1 MIKTKNISEM
11 LTSLNEEYRFN
22 KNTLSKYLEITE
34 ETIDGVVTVS
44 YTHLDRHLQ
53 KLQKPQILH
62 GELVNQYRLAHWM
75 VLQESLLRVAG
86 SQ

>member
-1 MIKTKNISEM
+1 MDKDDRLSAGWTMEQY
-11 LTSLNEEYRFN
+11 EHQYRQAFAEAA
-22 KNTLSKYLEITE
+22 KSK
-34 ETIDGVVTVS
+34 
-44 YTHLDRHLQ
+44 
-53 KLQKPQILH
+53 ILH